1 MVWIKICG
9 ITNMED
15 AESIYRIGPDV
26 MGFVF
31 YKNSPRKIS
40 VKDASAISE
49 SIGKKRKE
57 DTGRNIICSLSG
69 VFVNEDPGRVI
80 ETAGILDLEY
90 IQFSGDEDTGY
101 LQGIKKNISGTGL
114 KTIKSVKIG
123 KKVDELN
130 RKAIFEEITSVARLV
145 DYVLLD
151 YRDEKSFG
159 GTGRTFNW
167 EAVKDIGLFFPVIL
181 SGGLDS
187 GNIVSAMEMLKPSA
201 VDASSRLESAP
212 GKKDITRV
220 RLFIETVRK
229 WNKDEK

>member
-9 ITNMED
+9 ITNTED
-15 AESIYRIGPDV
+15 AEGIYRIGPDV

-40 VKDASAISE
+40 VEDALAISE
-49 SIGKKRKE
+49 SINKISKE
-57 DTGRNIICSLSG
+57 DTGKNIICSLSG
-69 VFVNEDPGRVI
+69 VFVNEDPGMVI
-80 ETAGILDLEY
+80 ETAGILGLEY

-101 LQGIKKNISGTGL
+101 IREIKRNTTGTGL
-114 KTIKSVKIG
+114 KIIKSVKIG
-123 KKVDELN
+123 KNVDELN
-130 RKAIFEEITSVARLV
+130 RKAIIAEITSIARLV

-151 YRDEKSFG
+151 YRGEKSFG

-167 EAVKDIGLFFPVIL
+167 EAVKDIGLFLPVIL
-181 SGGLDS
+181 SGGLDA
-187 GNIVSAMEMLKPSA
+187 GNVVSAMEILKPFG

-220 RLFIETVRK
+220 KFFIETVRK
-229 WNKDEK
+229 WNRDEE